1 MAPLLALSCLSTPAA
16 ADPEIWFAPHGLSD
30 WLNLWSDDAP
40 WQNAMQRTD
49 VIQVVSWWL
58 EYGATDQQ
66 ILALFDF
73 AKRHHKKIEMETSVV
88 ERFLT
93 DPCGNNEGYTT
104 LSDMQYQLAV
114 LQRLN
119 LHIDILTMD
128 EPVWFG
134 HYDTD
139 PTACQLP
146 MPVLLDRVLADI
158 NVLLA
163 YYPDLQIV
171 EIEPVPELT
180 QNSDWRASENYFHV
194 GLQQQTGKHIQAFQ
208 LDLDYNNPAW
218 KQTLRDMREYTHQ
231 NNMKLGFYMY
241 GTGYETS
248 SAQWIDDAVRHM
260 ETAEGELGVI
270 PDQAIFASWSP
281 YPTNAMP
288 ESSPD
293 TMTWLLDRYADRRHP
308 VMEAHFVARGLV
320 GTLKTAHGLPIPNE
334 TINGYVPGIDMS
346 QPLPVQ
352 VATGVVPANAVYGLI
367 GYRLNI
373 ECFCSGY
380 NDVLVGALQ
389 YQETAGGSVAFS
401 YELPFTP
408 QVYNGVLVNSETV
421 GGVQVNRVIARPAQA
436 FVPNSAFFKV
446 TPGAQFTF
454 TVPAATISGEG
465 WYGHAF
471 VDWFDQNYNGV
482 AGTITVVPDAG
493 RRLVATATTAADGSF
508 QFSNFPR
515 VGPGSPP
522 VSAEFAGDDKYRG
535 VTWTPLH

>member
-1 MAPLLALSCLSTPAA
+1 MYRLRWLIAPLLALFCLSSTPTAA
-16 ADPEIWFAPHGLSD
+16 KPEIWFAPHGLSD
-30 WLNLWSDDAP
+30 WLNLWSDDAL
-40 WQNAMQRTD
+40 WQNAMQQTD

-73 AKRHHKKIEMETSVV
+73 ARRHHMKIEMETSVI

-93 DPCGNNEGYTT
+93 DPCGNSEGYTT
-104 LSDMQYQLAV
+104 LSDMQAQLAI

-139 PTACQLP
+139 PTSCQLP
-146 MPVLLDRVLADI
+146 MPVLLDRVITDI
-158 NVLLA
+158 SGLLA

-171 EIEPVPELT
+171 EIEPVPPLT
-180 QNSDWRASENYFHV
+180 RNPDWRESENYFRV
-194 GLQQQTGKHIQAFQ
+194 GLARRTGKHIKAFQ
-208 LDLDYNNPAW
+208 LDLDYTNPAW
-218 KQTLRDMREYTHQ
+218 KQTLQDMRAYTRQ
-231 NNMKLGFYMY
+231 NNLKLGFYMY
-241 GTGYETS
+241 GGGNETS
-248 SAQWIDDAVRHM
+248 SAQWIDDAVQHM

-293 TMTWLLDRYADRRHP
+293 TMTWLINRYADRKHP
-308 VMEAHFVARGLV
+308 VMQAHFVGQGLR
-320 GTLKTAHGLPIPNE
+320 GTLKTARGLPIANA
-334 TINGYVPGIDMS
+334 TINGYVSGIDFS

-352 VATGVVPANAVYGLI
+352 VATGVVPANAVYGLT

-389 YQETAGGSVAFS
+389 YQETAGGSAS
-401 YELPFTP
+401 YTYALPFTH
-408 QVYNGVLVNSETV
+408 QVYNGVLVDSETV
-421 GGVQVNRVIARPAQA
+421 GGVQVNRVIATPSQY
-436 FVPNSAFFKV
+436 FPPNSVFFSV
-446 TPGAQFTF
+446 TPGARFTF
-454 TVPAATISGEG
+454 TVPAATVSGEG

-471 VDWFDQNYNGV
+471 IDWFDQNHNGV
-482 AGTITVVPDAG
+482 DGTVIVVPDAG
-493 RRLVATATTAADGSF
+493 RIL
-508 QFSNFPR
+508 
-515 VGPGSPP
+515 PGI
-522 VSAEFAGDDKYRG
+522 K
-535 VTWTPLH
+535 